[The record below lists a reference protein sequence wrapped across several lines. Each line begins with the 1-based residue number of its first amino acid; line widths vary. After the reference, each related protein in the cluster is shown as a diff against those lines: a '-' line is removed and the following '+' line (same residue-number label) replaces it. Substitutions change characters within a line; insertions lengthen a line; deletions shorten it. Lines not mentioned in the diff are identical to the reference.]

1 MASIGNQYAATDANL
16 HHQSCRSSK
25 ATASYTLHATAVL
38 LCGGVCIPGNLVGCM
53 ETEFDCADRDW
64 LGMDPLK
71 EESADAVGTELGLPF
86 ASRGFFLVK
95 DAHLFLTA
103 LSVLQADQI
112 TWCSG
117 PFNAAIGTL
126 SLNVFNYH
134 VLVHG
139 LNTAMFFQQLS
150 N

>member
-1 MASIGNQYAATDANL
+1 
-16 HHQSCRSSK
+16 
-25 ATASYTLHATAVL
+25 
-38 LCGGVCIPGNLVGCM
+38 M

-103 LSVLQADQI
+103 LSVLQANQI
-112 TWCSG
+112 YDVLAQSMQGVRYPQLHYAGAWCEGCNVLSS
-117 PFNAAIGTL
+117 AA
-126 SLNVFNYH
+126 
-134 VLVHG
+134 
-139 LNTAMFFQQLS
+139 
-150 N
+150 

>member
-1 MASIGNQYAATDANL
+1 MLDA
-16 HHQSCRSSK
+16 K
-25 ATASYTLHATAVL
+25 AVL
-38 LCGGVCIPGNLVGCM
+38 VCGGVSIPGNLVGCM
-53 ETEFDCADRDW
+53 ETEFDCAERDW

-112 TWCSG
+112 VLWSG
-117 PFNAAIGTL
+117 PINATL
-126 SLNVFNYH
+126 YFVALCRWVSLIT
-134 VLVHG
+134 LCWC
-139 LNTAMFFQQLS
+139 MD
-150 N
+150 